1 MAGVSPTL
9 LWDIFK
15 HVRAWLANLNRA
27 GEARKQQS
35 VKALREVV
43 TASRETAVYM
53 RQMQDTGT
61 RDHATERRLS
71 VLWTELGFALRDLG
85 IDKLAKRCQITG
97 KDWARPGHYDKEFL
111 SKADISLERMEHLAL
126 EILHQI
132 ERSGSYT

>member
-1 MAGVSPTL
+1 MPGISPTL

-15 HVRAWLANLNRA
+15 HVRAWLTNLDRA
-27 GEARKQQS
+27 GEARKLQS
-35 VKALREVV
+35 VRALREVV

-85 IDKLAKRCQITG
+85 INKLAKRCQITG
-97 KDWARPGHYDKEFL
+97 KDWARPGHYDEDFL
-111 SKADISLERMEHLAL
+111 KKADVSLDRMEHLAL
-126 EILHQI
+126 AILHQI
-132 ERSGSYT
+132 ERSGRYN

>member
-132 ERSGSYT
+132 ERSRSYT